1 MVGINSS
8 SQIINKEKK
17 RSKWLL
23 RNLPTILLYLVAI
36 IFLFVQVLPF
46 IYLILQS
53 LAPWNQVDRTILPT
67 SLTLRSYE
75 WLLKGGETSVAQPW
89 LKAFGNS
96 VLLSTSAT
104 LLQVSI
110 GAGVAYGISILHFK
124 GSGSIK
130 NFILFQMFY
139 PAVILVVPTF
149 LIIRY
154 LGMYNTFWGMLFPT
168 IVSLFAIFMFTNFFL
183 SIPNELIEAARIDG
197 ASEWRI
203 IFSIVLPMARSI
215 ITVVALFLFV
225 ERWSN
230 LMWDLMVVKDPAKQ
244 TLNVLLAT
252 MFGPYGTYPG
262 PLYAAGVLLTLPL
275 VILFLIFSRNFVKGI
290 QFVLK

>member
-1 MVGINSS
+1 
-8 SQIINKEKK
+8 
-17 RSKWLL
+17 
-23 RNLPTILLYLVAI
+23 
-36 IFLFVQVLPF
+36 
-46 IYLILQS
+46 
-53 LAPWNQVDRTILPT
+53 LAPWNQVERTFLP
-67 SLTLRSYE
+67 SSFTLRSYN
-75 WLLKGGETSVAQPW
+75 WLLMGGETNVAQPW
-89 LKAFGNS
+89 LKAFLNS
-96 VLLSTSAT
+96 MLLSTTST
-104 LLQVSI
+104 FLQVAI
-110 GAGVAYGISILHFK
+110 GAGVAYGISILRFK
-124 GSGSIK
+124 GSSSIK
-130 NFILFQMFY
+130 NFVLFQMFY
-139 PAVILVVPTF
+139 PAIILMVPTF

-154 LGMYNTFWGMLFPT
+154 AGLYNTFWAMLFPT

-183 SIPNELIEAARIDG
+183 SIPRELIEAARIDG

-230 LMWDLMVVKDPAKQ
+230 LMWDLMVVKDPARQ

>member
-8 SQIINKEKK
+8 SQILNKEK
-17 RSKWLL
+17 RNSNWLRL
-23 RNLPTILLYLVAI
+23 NLPTILLYLIAI
-36 IFLFVQVLPF
+36 IILFIQVFPF

-53 LAPWNQVDRTILPT
+53 LAPWNQVERTFLP
-67 SLTLRSYE
+67 SGITLRSYK
-75 WLLKGGETSVAQPW
+75 WLLMGGETNVAQPW
-89 LKAFGNS
+89 LKAFLNS
-96 VLLSTSAT
+96 MLLSTSAT
-104 LLQVSI
+104 FLQVAI
-110 GAGVAYGISILHFK
+110 GAGVAYGISILRFR
-124 GSGSIK
+124 GSNSIK

-139 PAVILVVPTF
+139 PAVILMVPTF

-154 LGMYNTFWGMLFPT
+154 TGLYNTFWAMLFPT
-168 IVSLFAIFMFTNFFL
+168 VVSLFAIFMFTNFFL
-183 SIPNELIEAARIDG
+183 SIPRELIEAARIDG

-203 IFSIVLPMARSI
+203 IFSVVLPMARSI